1 MLRALIWDVDGT
13 LAETEEQGHRS
24 AFNQAFA
31 EQGQPWHWDE
41 ARYGGLLAITG
52 GKERL
57 LHAWQQTD
65 PVAAAAPEAAQ
76 QVAHLHAR
84 KTAIYLERV
93 KNGAVVLRP
102 GVGRLLRQ
110 ARQQDVLLAIATT
123 TTPANVRGLL
133 TATLGAS
140 SLSWFACIAAGDQ
153 VARKK
158 PSPDVYQRVLQTL
171 GLPAEDC
178 LAIEDSAVGA
188 ESARAAGLAVLI
200 TRSRYTRADAPTR
213 CRRCWPI
220 WTAWASPGSRP
231 AGGCSTCPMV
241 SLGRGWSMSMVCGT
255 GKGSHWPPRRVAA
268 DTGRRLQQRRWGESC
283 RLRQ

>member
-102 GVGRLLRQ
+102 GVGRLLRR

-171 GLPAEDC
+171 GLPADDC

-200 TRSRYTRADAPTR
+200 TRSRYTRADALP
-213 CRRCWPI
+213 PVL
-220 WTAWASPGSRP
+220 ADLDGLGEPGEP
-231 AGGCSTCPMV
+231 AR
-241 SLGRGWSMSMVCGT
+241 GRVFDLSDGQPWQGVVDVDGLR
-255 GKGSHWPPRRVAA
+255 HWQRLALAA
-268 DTGRRLQQRRWGESC
+268 AARGR
-283 RLRQ
+283 